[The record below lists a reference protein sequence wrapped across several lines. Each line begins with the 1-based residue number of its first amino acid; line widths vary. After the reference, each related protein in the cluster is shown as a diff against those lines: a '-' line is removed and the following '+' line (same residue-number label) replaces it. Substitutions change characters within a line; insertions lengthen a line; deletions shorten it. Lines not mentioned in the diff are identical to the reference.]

1 MPKLKG
7 VETLG
12 NIQDSIFCGLS
23 LRIVSAGPMA
33 HVRLAPHL
41 SRMCRQFLHFFLSF
55 YDASIVLLRN
65 LGTTKMDPQN
75 KCFFHA
81 NFYFK
86 PGFWPTSLQRK
97 IMKFAQVFFQTYQRR
112 EKCNKHWSLYRNS
125 DIWYLENKRMTLL
138 KKWNLY
144 LFHLLVQKYFDHA
157 HIFLTMSTI
166 FWTLSL

>member
-1 MPKLKG
+1 MAKKPCLLIVPKLKG

-65 LGTTKMDPQN
+65 LGTTKIDPQN

-97 IMKFAQVFFQTYQRR
+97 IMKFAQVFFSKEGKSVICTGLCI
-112 EKCNKHWSLYRNS
+112 EILIS
-125 DIWYLENKRMTLL
+125 DT
-138 KKWNLY
+138 
-144 LFHLLVQKYFDHA
+144 
-157 HIFLTMSTI
+157 
-166 FWTLSL
+166 

>member
-1 MPKLKG
+1 MWAFFENSFRRPYG
-7 VETLG
+7 SCTFG
-12 NIQDSIFCGLS
+12 TSSF
-23 LRIVSAGPMA
+23 A
-33 HVRLAPHL
+33 HVQAV
-41 SRMCRQFLHFFLSF
+41 STFFLSF

-86 PGFWPTSLQRK
+86 SGFWPTSLQRK
-97 IMKFAQVFFQTYQRR
+97 IVKFAQVFFQTYQRR
-112 EKCNKHWSLYRNS
+112 EKCNMYWSLYRNS

-138 KKWNLY
+138 KKWNLC

-157 HIFLTMSTI
+157 HIFLTVSTI
-166 FWTLSL
+166 FWTLSNIFDHGQKWYFTL

>member
-1 MPKLKG
+1 MAFSEKLNFSVARKICLLIVTKLKE

-12 NIQDSIFCGLS
+12 KIQDSKFCVLS
-23 LRIVSAGPMA
+23 LKIVSGGPMA

-86 PGFWPTSLQRK
+86 SGFWPTSLTTEK
-97 IMKFAQVFFQTYQRR
+97 DCEICSGFFS
-112 EKCNKHWSLYRNS
+112 NLP
-125 DIWYLENKRMTLL
+125 
-138 KKWNLY
+138 KKGK
-144 LFHLLVQKYFDHA
+144 V
-157 HIFLTMSTI
+157 
-166 FWTLSL
+166 